1 MAFAVNLLF
10 APDIAADI
18 SVRWQLLAAAGV
30 SRSMP
35 DLGYPPHVTLAIYL

>member
-1 MAFAVNLLF
+1 MAFAVTLLF
-10 APDIAADI
+10 DAATTTAI
-18 SVRWQLLAAAGV
+18 SMRWQLLAMAGV